1 MIQRKYFEN
10 NANILIDCQTHLDAT
25 KIGLALAHGAQAA
38 GEGAG
43 GGAGGQSTVQISGW
57 IQAEVRATTA
67 RHRNRTFMVLMIDMC
82 CFFLQ
87 VANANVLVL
96 KPCGSFY
103 ILLSIIHITNYD
115 FKLTLNLICTASS
128 LSPFT
133 FVLSDLS
140 DVHA

>member
-1 MIQRKYFEN
+1 M
-10 NANILIDCQTHLDAT
+10 QT
-25 KIGLALAHGAQAA
+25 GPRQLARGWVA
-38 GEGAG
+38 GQ
-43 GGAGGQSTVQISGW
+43 GGQSTVQISGW

-103 ILLSIIHITNYD
+103 ILLSIIHIYT
-115 FKLTLNLICTASS
+115 LQIMTLN
-128 LSPFT
+128 
-133 FVLSDLS
+133 
-140 DVHA
+140 

>member
-1 MIQRKYFEN
+1 MWAKPASSLQGLGLKGPLELFLASLET
-10 NANILIDCQTHLDAT
+10 LIAWRTLPGRDTRWACTCRR
-25 KIGLALAHGAQAA
+25 GPGSWR
-38 GEGAG
+38 G
-43 GGAGGQSTVQISGW
+43 GGWRAGQGGQSTVQISGW

-103 ILLSIIHITNYD
+103 ILLSIIHINT
-115 FKLTLNLICTASS
+115 LQIMTLN
-128 LSPFT
+128 
-133 FVLSDLS
+133 
-140 DVHA
+140 